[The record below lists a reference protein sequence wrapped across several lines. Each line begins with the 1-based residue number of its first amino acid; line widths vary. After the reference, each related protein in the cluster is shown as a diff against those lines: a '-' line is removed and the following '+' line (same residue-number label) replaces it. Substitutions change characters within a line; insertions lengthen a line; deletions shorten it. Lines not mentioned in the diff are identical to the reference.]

1 MRFFVLGALSAAALA
16 FLAAAPAARA
26 ADLATIDCVIGKLK
40 PALTQQITSDITRN
54 MSDAA
59 ALRPTYDPAVGS
71 GISIAARECADANK
85 WSEAAL
91 EAARIYTLAKLG
103 QPIAEKAVTGQG
115 FDIGA
120 LEAQFDALPPDTQN
134 RPLSKEEMQ
143 SLVIASV
150 TDEAKQTRANA
161 ALLNKYFLFLSTV
174 RYAAWQFSQA

>member
-1 MRFFVLGALSAAALA
+1 MRLFIVSALAAAALA
-16 FLAAAPAARA
+16 APAHA

-40 PALTQQITSDITRN
+40 PALTDQITADITRN
-54 MSDAA
+54 MGDAT

-85 WSEAAL
+85 WSDAAL

-103 QPIAEKAVTGQG
+103 QPIAEKAVTDQG
-115 FDIGA
+115 FDTGA

-134 RPLSKEEMQ
+134 RPLTKEEMQ
-143 SLVIASV
+143 GLVIASV

-161 ALLNKYFLFLSTV
+161 SLLNKYFLFLSTV
-174 RYAAWQFSQA
+174 RYAVWQFSQA